1 VKVADDGSVE
11 YEGLPDEFTYL
22 LANFSNEEKL
32 KEPLLIL
39 QSIIKTK
46 EGNSKSPQ
54 DQ

>member
-1 VKVADDGSVE
+1 MKVADDGSVE

-32 KEPLLIL
+32 EEPLLIL

-46 EGNSKSPQ
+46 EGRNNNPQ